1 MFKKLLK
8 GLDSTPS
15 TPKIGRIELP
25 EVGEGDVYYYSKAEG
40 SDIVDWSSDSEASSS
55 PRSPILAAPWR
66 RSTTPQPDNLLKSRR
81 KLSTPAPES
90 PLSPR
95 RGSSSSYQRAPSRT
109 ASPMVEPKSSGNR
122 SSTPQPG
129 PSKAA
134 PGLLAS
140 PVPVKPV
147 PKGILK
153 PCKLTA
159 IAVVMFRGR
168 TFSSRLTTC
177 NVAPPPKPVTL
188 HWQLLPYNPA
198 RSKKLLYFNVAHPP
212 SLIRDHTRMPPVPLA
227 QAEME
232 KLAAEIPL
240 SEMEIR
246 CSQLPH
252 WDIIVKPAGPGGV
265 RCIDVYRAIHETF
278 QKELSET
285 ERDHYIPAGRRKQ
298 CEAAWRKRC
307 KEAPGLPEVH
317 LKKGMCRIDLLE
329 GRTIFMG
336 LRRPVPTDDKPDRVW
351 VLELGLPKPEQ
362 ERRSSR

>member
-1 MFKKLLK
+1 MDARYL
-8 GLDSTPS
+8 G
-15 TPKIGRIELP
+15 
-25 EVGEGDVYYYSKAEG
+25 
-40 SDIVDWSSDSEASSS
+40 
-55 PRSPILAAPWR
+55 
-66 RSTTPQPDNLLKSRR
+66 
-81 KLSTPAPES
+81 
-90 PLSPR
+90 
-95 RGSSSSYQRAPSRT
+95 
-109 ASPMVEPKSSGNR
+109 
-122 SSTPQPG
+122 
-129 PSKAA
+129 
-134 PGLLAS
+134 
-140 PVPVKPV
+140 
-147 PKGILK
+147 
-153 PCKLTA
+153 
-159 IAVVMFRGR
+159 
-168 TFSSRLTTC
+168 RLTTC
-177 NVAPPPKPVTL
+177 TIAPPPKPVTL
-188 HWQLLPYNPA
+188 HWQLLPYDPA

-212 SLIRDHTRMPPVPLA
+212 ALIRDHTRMPPVPLP
-227 QAEME
+227 QAETE

-336 LRRPVPTDDKPDRVW
+336 LRRPVPMDDKPDRVW
-351 VLELGLPKPEQ
+351 VLELGLPKE